1 MKKVNSVSGGQ
12 TSAYIAANYP
22 SDYNLF
28 SLVRIEG
35 KQTITD
41 KKVIQYIE
49 DKIKKPFI
57 ATAEDD
63 IIIKTMIDLEQYIGS
78 EIIWV
83 SGDTFDEHI
92 IKNNGNVPNLM
103 RRTCTIEL
111 KLKPMFNWWLEN
123 INEVVE
129 MRIGFRANEVSR
141 KLGQDGRLNKDGFL
155 EMAHSFSKS
164 KGGNNKWTNVAWQKP
179 IYPLIEDNLYKDQIQ
194 SYWKDK
200 PVVFAPINNCVGCFH
215 QNLILLRKRFDWHPE
230 KMEWFTSKE
239 GYENIIRKSEK
250 NKHNKNL
257 FMAGQPSPLSYE
269 TINKIGNQSSLF
281 DLNESDFNECDSGYC
296 GL

>member
-1 MKKVNSVSGGQ
+1 MITINSVSGGK
-12 TSAYIAANYP
+12 TSSYLAKHYP
-22 SDYNLF
+22 ADYNLF
-28 SLVRIEG
+28 SLVRING

-49 DKIKKPFI
+49 DKIGMDFI

-63 IIIKTMIDLEQYIGS
+63 KIIKTMIDLEQYIGR

-83 SGDTFDEHI
+83 SGETFDEHI

-111 KLKPMFNWWLEN
+111 KIKPMFNWWLEN

-129 MRIGFRANEVSR
+129 MRIGFRANEIKR
-141 KLGQDGRLNKDGFL
+141 KLSTDQKLNKDGFL
-155 EMAHSFSKS
+155 EMNHSFSKTIS
-164 KGGNNKWTNVAWQKP
+164 GRNKWTNVAWQKP
-179 IYPLIEDNLYKDQIQ
+179 RYPLIEDNLYKDQIQ

-215 QNLILLRKRFDWHPE
+215 QNKLLLRKRFDWHPE

-239 GYENIIRKSEK
+239 GYENIVRKSEK

-257 FMAGQPSPLSYE
+257 FMAGQQHPLSYE
-269 TINKIGNQSSLF
+269 TIKKMGKQESLF
-281 DLNESDFNECDSGYC
+281 DLKESDFNECDSGYC

>member
-1 MKKVNSVSGGQ
+1 MKTINSVSGGQ
-12 TSAYIAANYP
+12 TSSYIAANYP
-22 SDYNLF
+22 ADYNLF
-28 SLVRIEG
+28 SLVRING

-63 IIIKTMIDLEQYIGS
+63 KIIKTMIDLEQYIGR

-83 SGDTFDEHI
+83 SGETFDEHI

-111 KLKPMFNWWLEN
+111 KIKPMFNWWLEN
-123 INEVVE
+123 INGVVE
-129 MRIGFRANEVSR
+129 MRIGFRANEIKR
-141 KLGQDGRLNKDGFL
+141 KLSTDQKLNQDGFL
-155 EMAHSFSKS
+155 EMNYSFSKTING
-164 KGGNNKWTNVAWQKP
+164 KNKWTDVAWQKP
-179 IYPLIEDNLYKDQIQ
+179 RYPLIEDNLYKDQIQ

-215 QNLILLRKRFDWHPE
+215 QNKLLLRKRFDWHPE

-239 GYENIIRKSEK
+239 GYENIVRKSEK

-257 FMAGQPSPLSYE
+257 FMAGQQHPLSYQ
-269 TINKIGNQSSLF
+269 TIKKMGKQESLF
-281 DLNESDFNECDSGYC
+281 DLKESDFNECDSGYC